1 MFGLTMLGVF
11 HTAIGLVALV
21 YGFWSLIRYKQI
33 SPRTRIGQIYILTTF
48 VTAVTAL
55 GIYQR
60 GGFGFQHVL
69 AVLTVVALALGT
81 LAGTSMLFGGASR
94 YIQAIS
100 FSSTILLHLLPAAF
114 EILTRLPPEKPWVAS
129 PSEPVLKIVLL
140 LLVLAFL
147 IGVTLQIRW
156 VCESSRIA
164 DQE

>member
-1 MFGLTMLGVF
+1 MLGLTTLGVF
-11 HTAIGLVALV
+11 HTAVGLVALV
-21 YGFWSLIRYKQI
+21 YGFWSLIWYKEI

-69 AVLTVVALALGT
+69 AILTVLGLALGT
-81 LAGTSMLFGGASR
+81 LAGTSTMFGRASQ
-94 YIQAIS
+94 YVQAIS

-114 EILTRLPPEKPWVAS
+114 EILTRLPPEKPWVTS
-129 PSEPVLKIVLL
+129 PSEPVLKIVILGL
-140 LLVLAFL
+140 GVAFL

-156 VCESSRIA
+156 LLRSGR
-164 DQE
+164 